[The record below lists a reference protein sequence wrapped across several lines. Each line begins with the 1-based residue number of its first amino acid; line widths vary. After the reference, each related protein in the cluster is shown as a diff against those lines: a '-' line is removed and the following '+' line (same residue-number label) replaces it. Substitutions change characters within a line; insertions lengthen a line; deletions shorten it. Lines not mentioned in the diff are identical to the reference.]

1 MHRTIASTVIAA
13 FLATVPAA
21 FPAQAATTGSLSRN
35 DAQALCAKLEK
46 QYDFIRVFKPK
57 AEVAHTAAL
66 YTEGEKD
73 CTAGKPA
80 IGVKDLRQAILDLNV
95 EPHEL

>member
-80 IGVKDLRQAILDLNV
+80 IGVKDLRQAILSLDV